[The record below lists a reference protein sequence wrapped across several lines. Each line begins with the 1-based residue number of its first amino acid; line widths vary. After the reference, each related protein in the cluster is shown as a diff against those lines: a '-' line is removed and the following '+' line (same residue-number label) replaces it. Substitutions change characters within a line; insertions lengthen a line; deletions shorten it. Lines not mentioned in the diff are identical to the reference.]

1 MALASRSR
9 PQIQTV
15 LFALAL
21 IVAGGASASAQGL
34 YTVTGI
40 EVDETAATEVAAK
53 EQGIAVAKRAAF
65 AEILRRLTPDPATY
79 VATANGDA
87 DASAAP
93 PVPPVVP
100 EDERLEFMIR
110 DLSFQ
115 DEKFGGGRY
124 IADMTVRYQ
133 PQAVNQYLQRSG
145 TPYLAG
151 PSPTAVILPIFRDAQ
166 GVMLW
171 SDTNPWLDAWWS
183 LDGAGTIV
191 PYAVPL
197 GDLSD
202 ISAIDVD
209 RAISVDAAGINAIAA
224 RYNAGA
230 VLIPLATLSP
240 DGASVLVELS
250 TFGAG
255 WPSGPQLLTFGS
267 PELSAEIAT
276 VTPENAAPDADA
288 ARLRAAARLTLAA
301 MEARWKIANILR
313 FDQDAE
319 TLVARVQLARF
330 EDWLAARSALD
341 AAAPIKTWR
350 LIELSTM
357 TAVVSIDYVGDVARL
372 GQALSRAS
380 YTLGQD
386 PEQADT
392 FIMSRR

>member
-1 MALASRSR
+1 MAHASRSR
-9 PQIQTV
+9 PFLQTV
-15 LFALAL
+15 FLAAAL
-21 IVAGGASASAQGL
+21 IVGGASGLSAQGL

-40 EVDETAATEVAAK
+40 EVDERAATEVAAK
-53 EQGIAVAKRAAF
+53 EQGIAAAKRAAF
-65 AEILRRLTPDPATY
+65 AEILRRLTPDPSTY
-79 VATANGDA
+79 VASSDGDGA
-87 DASAAP
+87 VP
-93 PVPPVVP
+93 TPPVVP

-124 IADMTVRYQ
+124 IAEMTVRYQ
-133 PQAVNQYLQRSG
+133 PQAVNQFLQRSG

-166 GVMLW
+166 GVVLW
-171 SDTNPWLDAWWS
+171 SDTNPWLDAWWAM
-183 LDGAGTIV
+183 DGAGTIV

-209 RAISVDAAGINAIAA
+209 RAIAVDAAGINAIAA

-230 VLIPLATLSP
+230 VLVPLATFSP
-240 DGASVLVELS
+240 DGASVLVELT

-255 WPSGPQLLTFGS
+255 WPSS
-267 PELSAEIAT
+267 PELLTLGPAALTAEVARVGSQVAT
-276 VTPENAAPDADA
+276 PDADT

-301 MEARWKIANILR
+301 MEARWKTANILR

-319 TLVARVQLARF
+319 TLIARVQLSRF

-350 LIELSTM
+350 LLELSTLA
-357 TAVVSIDYVGDVARL
+357 AVVAIDYVGDVGRL

-386 PEQADT
+386 PEEADT
-392 FIMSRR
+392 FIMFRR